1 MREFAKGSFSLR
13 QAPVALRLIYAGFLL
28 LAAVGFL
35 SQIGFEAGRIGFRPA
50 AIAAYYRGGETEGVM
65 TFPKTFG
72 QLLEVTHA
80 HAFVMAV
87 VFLILAHLFAS
98 TAAPP
103 AFKTAVLA
111 VTLAGLIGDLAAPWL
126 TRYVA
131 AGCAWIEFMSWLA
144 QGAGNAVLV
153 AVSAWECLAPG
164 PGRRTAASR

>member
-13 QAPVALRLIYAGFLL
+13 QAPLALRLIYAGFLL
-28 LAAVGFL
+28 LAAIGFL
-35 SQIGFEAGRIGFRPA
+35 SQVGFEAGRIGFRPA
-50 AIAAYYRGGETEGVM
+50 AIAAYYRGGESQGAM

-103 AFKTAVLA
+103 VFKGVVLG
-111 VTLAGLIGDLAAPWL
+111 VTLAGLLGDLAAPWL

-131 AGCAWIEFMSWLA
+131 AGCAWIALLSWLA
-144 QGAGNAVLV
+144 QGAGNTVLV
-153 AVSAWECLAPG
+153 AVSAWECLGLG
-164 PGRRTAASR
+164 PSRRGPTP